1 MGSFSSNLFR
11 RNIITLIMI
20 AKITLVS
27 CLAAIAMAAP
37 EPQLPYGLAGGVVS
51 SVPAACTPSTEE
63 IEIQSCAPTAENV
76 CSTADVVSEEITYEK
91 RCKEVV
97 NKHCA
102 HVGGYAH
109 AGLIVKREADA
120 EADAQVFGYGGL
132 HHGLGYAGYA
142 HPAPV
147 AVALPAPVTQT
158 IETPRTEVSTE
169 HCVDVPIVKEVITP
183 VETCHVVTKVTCTPA
198 VHSIPKVTCEA
209 GVTEILEH
217 PVLHHGAY
225 LG

>member
-1 MGSFSSNLFR
+1 
-11 RNIITLIMI
+11 
-20 AKITLVS
+20 
-27 CLAAIAMAAP
+27 MAAP
-37 EPQLPYGLAGGVVS
+37 EPQLGYGLGYGGGVVS

-63 IEIQSCAPTAENV
+63 IEIQSCAPTAETV
-76 CSTADVVSEEITYEK
+76 CVTNDVVSEEITYEK

-102 HVGGYAH
+102 HIGHAGLGYAH
-109 AGLIVKREADA
+109 AGLVGHVVKREADA

-132 HHGLGYAGYA
+132 HHGLGYAGLHGGYA
-142 HPAPV
+142 HH
-147 AVALPAPVTQT
+147 AVAIPAPVTKT
-158 IETPRTEVSTE
+158 IETPCTEVSTE
-169 HCVDVPIVKEVITP
+169 HCVDVPIVKEVVTP

-209 GVTEILEH
+209 GVTEIVEH
-217 PVLHHGAY
+217 PVYAHHGAY

>member
-1 MGSFSSNLFR
+1 MGSSFSSNLFR

-51 SVPAACTPSTEE
+51 SVPAACTPSTEK

-120 EADAQVFGYGGL
+120 QVFGYGGL

-147 AVALPAPVTQT
+147 AVALPAPVTKT
-158 IETPRTEVSTE
+158 IETPCTEVSTE
-169 HCVDVPIVKEVITP
+169 HCVDVPIVK
-183 VETCHVVTKVTCTPA
+183 
-198 VHSIPKVTCEA
+198 
-209 GVTEILEH
+209 
-217 PVLHHGAY
+217 
-225 LG
+225 

>member
-1 MGSFSSNLFR
+1 MG
-11 RNIITLIMI
+11 TLIMI

-37 EPQLPYGLAGGVVS
+37 EPIGYGLAGGVVS

-147 AVALPAPVTQT
+147 AVALPAPVTKT
-158 IETPRTEVSTE
+158 IETPCTEVSTE
-169 HCVDVPIVKEVITP
+169 HCVDVPIVKEIVTP

-198 VHSIPKVTCEA
+198 VHTIPKVTCEA
-209 GVTEILEH
+209 GVTEIVEH
-217 PVLHHGAY
+217 PVLAHHGAY
-225 LG
+225 AYGR

>member
-1 MGSFSSNLFR
+1 
-11 RNIITLIMI
+11 MI

-27 CLAAIAMAAP
+27 LLAAVASAAP
-37 EPQLPYGLAGGVVS
+37 EAQIGHLGLGYGLGGGVVS
-51 SVPAACTPSTEE
+51 ATPAACTPSTEE
-63 IEIQSCAPTAENV
+63 IEIQSCAPSADTV
-76 CSTADVVSEEITYEK
+76 CVTNDIASEEIEYEK
-91 RCKEVV
+91 RCTTVV

-102 HVGGYAH
+102 HIGGYAH
-109 AGLIVKREADA
+109 AGLVGHVVKREAEA

-142 HPAPV
+142 HHAPV
-147 AVALPAPVTQT
+147 AVALPAPVTKT
-158 IETPRTEVSTE
+158 IETPCTEVSTE
-169 HCVDVPIVKEVITP
+169 HCVDVPIVKEVVTP

-198 VHSIPKVTCEA
+198 VHTIPKVTCEA

-225 LG
+225 AYGR

>member
-1 MGSFSSNLFR
+1 MGSFSSNSFR

-37 EPQLPYGLAGGVVS
+37 EPQLGYGLGYGGGVVS

-63 IEIQSCAPTAENV
+63 IEIQSCAPTAETI

-102 HVGGYAH
+102 HIGHAGLGYAH
-109 AGLIVKREADA
+109 AGLVGHVVKREADA
-120 EADAQVFGYGGL
+120 EPDAQVFGYGGL

-142 HPAPV
+142 HHAPV
-147 AVALPAPVTQT
+147 AVALPAPVTKT
-158 IETPRTEVSTE
+158 IETPCTEVSTE
-169 HCVDVPIVKEVITP
+169 HCVDVPIVKEVVTP
-183 VETCHVVTKVTCTPA
+183 VETCHVVTKVICTPA
-198 VHSIPKVTCEA
+198 VHSIP
-209 GVTEILEH
+209 
-217 PVLHHGAY
+217 
-225 LG
+225 